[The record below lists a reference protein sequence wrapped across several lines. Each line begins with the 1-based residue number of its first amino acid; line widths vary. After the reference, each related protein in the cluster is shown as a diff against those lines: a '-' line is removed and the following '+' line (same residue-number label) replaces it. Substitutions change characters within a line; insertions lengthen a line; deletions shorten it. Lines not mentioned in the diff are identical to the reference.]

1 MKTSNITLFTRIIT
15 CVFLL
20 FACFYMY
27 DFYKCL
33 SGFIA
38 NGFREPL
45 VMLPMILAFFLPVFC
60 FLFFFYEFY
69 VREIPRLIKTLYSA
83 FVILYAIADLVLI
96 FLQID
101 LYISNN
107 SLGVYDALPSI
118 FVHFPYD
125 MIAVLF
131 ALIIYQVLNITLFY
145 KKNTRAGGFIKEIKE
160 QGLTSVNPIE
170 YIALSVMAIIV
181 FVFTG
186 AAIYATFSAIEN
198 ALYDFRYVYLLIWV
212 MVIPMANLL
221 ILTLKPEKMKIKK
234 SAMLAWLGTGI
245 LSNLIFGV
253 LFLIFELTS
262 PDFLIHIGKP
272 VFLITFSVSLP
283 IEPCII
289 FAFMAIATIIMAV
302 RFFVALTNKETA
314 TEESRPLILS

>member
-20 FACFYMY
+20 FSCFYMY

-60 FLFFFYEFY
+60 FLFFFYDFY
-69 VREIPRLIKTLYSA
+69 VRAIIRPVKIAYSA
-83 FVILYAIADLVLI
+83 FVILYAIADLTLI
-96 FLQID
+96 FLQMD
-101 LYISNN
+101 LYMSNN
-107 SLGVYDALPSI
+107 ALGVYDALPSI

-125 MIAVLF
+125 MVAVLF
-131 ALIIYQVLNITLFY
+131 GLIAFQVLNIAVFY
-145 KKNTRAGGFIKEIKE
+145 RESTRAGRFIKEIKE
-160 QGLTSVNPIE
+160 QGFTSVNQFE
-170 YIALSVMAIIV
+170 YAALCLMAIIV

-186 AAIYATFSAIEN
+186 AAIYASFSAIEN

-212 MVIPMANLL
+212 MIIPMANLL
-221 ILTLKPEKMKIKK
+221 IITLKPEKMNFKK
-234 SAMLAWLGTGI
+234 STKLACLGTGI
-245 LSNLIFGV
+245 LSNLVFGV

-272 VFLITFSVSLP
+272 VFLITFSVSMP

-289 FAFMAIATIIMAV
+289 FAFMAIGTIIMAV
-302 RFFVALTNKETA
+302 RFFTTLKSEENA
-314 TEESRPLILS
+314 TEKNRPLISA